1 MSARRSTDQEGDQP
15 PPEVN
20 LLPGQGAVSGEAL
33 QQLEGRISRV
43 VFEGRDGY
51 AVYALTVDG
60 GDDATVSVTSATRFS
75 RGDKIVARGRWGAY
89 HGRRTFKAAMPNPDL
104 TQGTLGIRACRSPG
118 PLTRGR
124 QGAADQN
131 PRARQRVG

>member
-1 MSARRSTDQEGDQP
+1 MPATPRAATDLIRKAGLSRKMSSLRSTDQEGDQP

-20 LLPGQGAVSGEAL
+20 LLPGQGAVAEEAL

-75 RGDKIVARGRWGAY
+75 RGDKIVEIGRA
-89 HGRRTFKAAMPNPDL
+89 HG
-104 TQGTLGIRACRSPG
+104 
-118 PLTRGR
+118 
-124 QGAADQN
+124 
-131 PRARQRVG
+131 